1 MAEVLKL
8 GRRVVA
14 RPCQAVPFQHMLRHF
29 FLVNVKFA
37 EWSTLLT
44 GSCGELAQDH
54 SKRSFEGKS
63 KKMSQNFIKTLYFC
77 QKFVINQQSFFM
89 INSILFFIHLNS
101 DTAYRKGPLCQKPKV
116 LS

>member
-44 GSCGELAQDH
+44 GSSGELAQDH

-63 KKMSQNFIKTLYFC
+63 KKFHKIS
-77 QKFVINQQSFFM
+77 
-89 INSILFFIHLNS
+89 
-101 DTAYRKGPLCQKPKV
+101 
-116 LS
+116 